1 MAVIRR
7 VFVEKKSGFDGEAR
21 ALLADLRDNLG
32 IRALDGLRLLN
43 RYDVCGLSAREW
55 LRAQQAV
62 FAEPPVDETHEES
75 LPLSAGEIAFGVEYL
90 PGQYD
95 QRADSAVQC
104 LQLLLPGC
112 RPEVA
117 AARVLVLRGELAAS
131 DLQRIKRYCINPVD
145 SREAPMA
152 KPLRLALGAARPP
165 AVPTLRGFITRAH
178 AELDRLGGEL
188 GLAMD
193 AADLRHC
200 QAYFRDR
207 EQRDPTLTE
216 IRLLDTYWSDHCR
229 HTTFLTTIDRVAIA
243 PGGWNDP
250 VRRAYESYQ
259 ETRQR
264 LGGALPAEVCLMDLA
279 LLAMKELRAKG
290 CLADVDFSEEI
301 NACTVKAE
309 VDVDGVKEEWLILF
323 KNETHNH
330 PTEIEP
336 FGGAATC
343 LGGAI
348 RDPLSGRAYVY
359 QAMRVTG
366 SGDPRQPVAAT
377 LPGKLPQRKITTEAA
392 HGYSS
397 YGNQVGLATGQVS
410 EFYHPGYA
418 AKRMEIGAVIGAA
431 PRSHVVRRVPLA
443 GDVVLLVGG
452 QTGRDGIGGAT
463 GSSKAHSEQSLLNC
477 GAEVQKGN
485 PPTERKLQRLF
496 RDRRASRLIKRCN
509 DFGAGGVAVAVGELA
524 PGLEIDLDRV
534 PKKYNG
540 LDGTE
545 LALSESQERMAVVVA
560 AAQARRFQALA
571 AAENLEATVIARVV
585 ARPRLKMVW
594 RGRTIVD
601 LARDFLDSHGARK
614 RAQVEIA
621 APDPNRDFFKTFL
634 AADKLPDLRSAWEGM
649 LASLDVCSQKGLGER
664 FDSSI
669 GAATVLYPFGGKFL
683 ATPVEGMVAKLP
695 VPAGETRSGT
705 IMAFGFQPGLS
716 AWNPFLGGVYAIVEA
731 VARVTACGGDW
742 RRVRLSL
749 QEYFP
754 KPGRDPRRWG
764 LPFAALL
771 GAFTA
776 QQQLGI
782 PAIGGKDS
790 MSGSFRHLDVPPTL
804 VAFAV
809 SGVDVRRA
817 LSPEFKHAGSRVL
830 LLPLAR
836 DARGMPDFAALKKNY
851 TRVHDLAARGK
862 LLAAQ
867 SLHRGGLAE
876 AVSKMCFGNRLGMA
890 FSERIGAEELLEP
903 AIGSLLLEV
912 PDNEDVEKLLAGTA
926 FRVLGR
932 TTVEALIRVNGLDL
946 DVAALQGHWE
956 KPLED
961 IFPTRVAARKSA
973 PPAGH
978 AAALAGAIE
987 QDGQMGTA
995 GDPGFERPLFH
1006 ERPRP
1011 RTQRALARPR
1021 VLVTVF
1027 PGTNNEYDVARAF
1040 SKAGGLAE
1048 TFVFR
1053 NLTAAAIEK
1062 SGAELAARIRRSQI
1076 LAIPGGFSAGDEPD
1090 GSGKFI
1096 AAVFRHP
1103 RLRDAVHELLEKK
1116 DGLIL
1121 GICNG
1126 FQALVKLG
1134 LLPHGE
1140 IRDLNPDSP
1149 TLTFNLIGRL
1159 VSRPVRTKVVSTLSP
1174 WFNLCHAGDVHTVP
1188 VAHAEGRF
1196 VAPAATLELLFALGQ
1211 VATQYVDFEGRPS
1224 ADSFFNP
1231 NGSMLAIEGISSPD
1245 GRILGKM
1252 GHSDRTGKYVLQN
1265 IPGDMDQKIFASGVK
1280 YFK

>member
-1 MAVIRR
+1 VCGIP
-7 VFVEKKSGFDGEAR
+7 AR
-21 ALLADLRDNLG
+21 AWQ
-32 IRALDGLRLLN
+32 RARL
-43 RYDVCGLSAREW
+43 
-55 LRAQQAV
+55 AV
-62 FAEPPVDETHEES
+62 FSEPPVDLVYDDDFPRSDGET
-75 LPLSAGEIAFGVEYL
+75 AFASEYL

-95 QRADSAVQC
+95 QRADSAAQC
-104 LQLLLPGC
+104 LQLLHPGL
-112 RPEVA
+112 RPQVT
-117 AARVLVLRGELAAS
+117 AARVIVLRGRLRTH
-131 DLQRIKRYCINPVD
+131 DLEKIKRYCINPVD
-145 SREAPMA
+145 SREASMA
-152 KPLRLALGAARPP
+152 KPLRLSQRAARPA
-165 AVPTLRGFITRAH
+165 AVPKVSGFVSRSP
-178 AELDRLGGEL
+178 AELDILGGEL

-193 AADLRHC
+193 TADLRYC

-207 EQRDPTLTE
+207 ERRDPTLTE

-229 HTTFLTTIDRVAIA
+229 HTTFLTAIERVAIG
-243 PGGWNDP
+243 PGGWNEP
-250 VRRAYESYQ
+250 VRRAYESYL
-259 ETRQR
+259 ETRQQ
-264 LGGALPAEVCLMDLA
+264 LYGALPVEVCLMDLA
-279 LLAMKELRAKG
+279 LLAMKEMRAG
-290 CLADVDFSEEI
+290 GRLGDVEISEEI
-301 NACTVKAE
+301 NACTVRTE
-309 VDVDGVKEEWLILF
+309 VDVDGRKEEWLILF

-366 SGDPRQPVAAT
+366 SGDPRQPLGAT

-392 HGYSS
+392 AGYSS
-397 YGNQVGLATGQVS
+397 YGNQVGLATGQVC
-410 EFYHPGYA
+410 EFYHPGYV

-431 PRSHVVRRVPLA
+431 PRSHVVRRAPKP

-452 QTGRDGIGGAT
+452 RTGRDGIGGAT

-496 RDRRASRLIKRCN
+496 RDPRASRMIKRCN

-534 PKKYNG
+534 PKKYDG

-560 AAQARRFQALA
+560 ASQARRFQALA
-571 AAENLEATVIARVV
+571 AAENLEATVIARVS
-585 ARPRLKMVW
+585 ARPRLKMGW
-594 RGRTIVD
+594 RGRAIVD
-601 LARDFLDSHGARK
+601 LSRDFLDSHGARK
-614 RAQVEIA
+614 RARVEIA
-621 APDPNRDFFKTFL
+621 SPAPDRDFFKMPL
-634 AADKLPDLRSAWEGM
+634 AAEKLPDLRSTWTSM
-649 LASLDVCSQKGLGER
+649 LSDLNVCSQKGLGER

-669 GAATVLYPFGGKFL
+669 GAATVLSPFGGKFL
-683 ATPVEGMVAKLP
+683 ATPIEAMIAKFPL
-695 VPAGETRSGT
+695 PAGETRSGT
-705 IMAFGFQPGLS
+705 IMSFGFQPGLS
-716 AWNPFLGGVYAIVEA
+716 AWSPFLGGVYAIVEA
-731 VARVTACGGDW
+731 VARVAACGGDL

-771 GAFTA
+771 GAFAA
-776 QQQLGI
+776 QQQLAI

-790 MSGSFRHLDVPPTL
+790 MSGSFRNLDVPPTL

-809 SGVDVRRA
+809 AVADVRKV
-817 LSPEFKHAGSRVL
+817 LSPEFKKAGSRVV

-836 DARGMPDFAALKKNY
+836 DAREMPDFSGLKQNCG
-851 TRVHDLAARGK
+851 RVHDLAFRGK

-876 AVSKMCFGNRLGMA
+876 AVSKMCFGNRLGLA
-890 FSERIGAEELLEP
+890 FHEKMTAAELFAP
-903 AIGSLLLEV
+903 AIGSLVLEV
-912 PDNEDVEKLLAGTA
+912 PEGEDARDLFSGTV
-926 FRVLGR
+926 FRVLGS
-932 TTVEALIRVNGLDL
+932 TIPEALIRVNGLDL
-946 DVAALQGHWE
+946 DIAELQGHWE

-961 IFPTRVAARKSA
+961 IFPTRVASRQT
-973 PPAGH
+973 PPA
-978 AAALAGAIE
+978 A
-987 QDGQMGTA
+987 
-995 GDPGFERPLFH
+995 DPGCERPLFP
-1006 ERPRP
+1006 EPPRP
-1011 RTQRALARPR
+1011 RALRAIARPR
-1021 VLVTVF
+1021 VLITVF
-1027 PGTNNEYDVARAF
+1027 PGTNNEYDVERAF
-1040 SKAGGLAE
+1040 AAAGGLAE

-1053 NLTAAAIEK
+1053 NRSAAEIEE
-1062 SGAELAARIRRSQI
+1062 SGAELVGRIRRSQV
-1076 LAIPGGFSAGDEPD
+1076 LMIPGGFSAGDEPD

-1103 RLRDAVHELLEKK
+1103 RLRAAVHELIEKR

-1140 IRDLNPDSP
+1140 IRDLTPDSP

-1159 VSRPVRTKVVSTLSP
+1159 VSRPVRTRVVSTLSP
-1174 WFNLCHAGDVHTVP
+1174 WFGLCHSGDVHTVP
-1188 VAHAEGRF
+1188 VAHGEGRF
-1196 VAPAATLELLFALGQ
+1196 VAPEATLELLFSLGQ

-1224 ADSFFNP
+1224 MDSFFNP
-1231 NGSMLAIEGISSPD
+1231 NGSMLAIEGITSPD

-1265 IPGDMDQKIFASGVK
+1265 VPGDMDQKIFASGVR
-1280 YFK
+1280 YFR

>member
-1 MAVIRR
+1 MALIRR
-7 VFVEKKSGFDGEAR
+7 VYVEKKPGCDGEAK
-21 ALLADLRDNLG
+21 ALLADFRDNLG
-32 IRALDGLRLLN
+32 LQGLEGLRLLI
-43 RYDVCGLSAREW
+43 RYDVCGIPAREW
-55 LRAQQAV
+55 PRARLAV
-62 FAEPPVDETHEES
+62 FSEPPVDRVYDDDFPRAPAET
-75 LPLSAGEIAFGVEYL
+75 AFASEYL

-95 QRADSAVQC
+95 QRADSAAQC
-104 LQLLLPGC
+104 LQLLSPGR
-112 RPEVA
+112 RPQVA
-117 AARVLVLRGELAAS
+117 TARVVVLQGPLRPH
-131 DLQRIKRYCINPVD
+131 DLERIKRYCINPVD
-145 SREAPMA
+145 SREAGMA
-152 KPLRLALGAARPP
+152 KPLNLSLRAARPG
-165 AVPTLRGFITRAH
+165 AVPILSGFVSLSH
-178 AELDRLGGEL
+178 AELDRLGDDL

-193 AADLRHC
+193 AADLRYC
-200 QAYFRDR
+200 QAHFRDR
-207 EQRDPTLTE
+207 EQRDPTLAE

-229 HTTFLTTIDRVAIA
+229 HTTFLTAIERVAIA
-243 PGGWNDP
+243 PGGWNEP
-250 VRRAYESYQ
+250 VRRAYQSYL

-264 LGGALPAEVCLMDLA
+264 LYGALPAEVSLMDLA
-279 LLAMKELRAKG
+279 LLAAKELRAKG
-290 CLADVDFSEEI
+290 GLADVEFSEEI

-309 VDVDGVKEEWLILF
+309 VDVDGDRKEWLLLF

-366 SGDPRQPVAAT
+366 SGDPRQPLAAT

-410 EFYHPGYA
+410 EIYHPGYV
-418 AKRMEIGAVIGAA
+418 AKRMEIGAVIGAV
-431 PRSHVVRRVPLA
+431 PKNNVKRRVPQA

-452 QTGRDGIGGAT
+452 RTGRDGIGGAT
-463 GSSKAHSEQSLLNC
+463 GSSKAHSEQSLLSC

-496 RDRRASRLIKRCN
+496 RDPRASRLIKRCN

-534 PKKYNG
+534 PKKYDG

-545 LALSESQERMAVVVA
+545 LALSESQERMAVVVGA
-560 AAQARRFQALA
+560 SQARRFQALA
-571 AAENLEATVIARVV
+571 AAENLEATVIARVS
-585 ARPRLKMVW
+585 ARPRLKMGW
-594 RGRTIVD
+594 RRRTIVD
-601 LARDFLDSHGARK
+601 LGRDFLDSHGARK

-621 APDPNRDFFKTFL
+621 APDPNRDFFKMLL
-634 AADKLPDLRSAWEGM
+634 AKEKLPDLRAAWTALLGD
-649 LASLDVCSQKGLGER
+649 LNVCSQKGLGER

-683 ATPVEGMVAKLP
+683 STPIEGMVAKFPLL
-695 VPAGETRSGT
+695 AGETHNGT
-705 IMAFGFQPGLS
+705 IMAYGFQPELS
-716 AWNPFLGGVYAIVEA
+716 SWSPFLGGVYAIVEA
-731 VARVTACGGDW
+731 AARVAACGGDL

-776 QQQLGI
+776 QQQLAI

-809 SGVDVRRA
+809 TTVDVRKV
-817 LSPEFKHAGSRVL
+817 LSPEFKKAGSRVV
-830 LLPLAR
+830 LLPLER
-836 DARGMPDFAALKKNY
+836 DGREMPDFAALKKNY
-851 TRVHDLAARGK
+851 GRVHDLAGKGK

-876 AVSKMCFGNRLGMA
+876 AISKMCFGNRLGFA
-890 FSERIGAEELLEP
+890 FDDRMTAQELFAP
-903 AIGSLLLEV
+903 AIGALVLEV
-912 PDNEDVEKLLAGTA
+912 PENEDIEKLFAGTD

-932 TTVEALIRVNGLDL
+932 VTPEAVIRVNGLDL
-946 DVAALQGHWE
+946 DVVELQVHWE

-961 IFPTRVAARKSA
+961 IFPTRVEKV
-973 PPAGH
+973 PP
-978 AAALAGAIE
+978 
-987 QDGQMGTA
+987 T
-995 GDPGFERPLFH
+995 GDPGYERPLFL

-1011 RTQRALARPR
+1011 RPRALRSIARPR
-1021 VLVTVF
+1021 VLITVF
-1027 PGTNNEYDVARAF
+1027 PGTNNEYDVERAF
-1040 SKAGGLAE
+1040 ARAGGLAE
-1048 TFVFR
+1048 SFVFR
-1053 NLTAAAIEK
+1053 NQTAVDIED
-1062 SGAELAARIRRSQI
+1062 SSAELAAKIRRSQI
-1076 LAIPGGFSAGDEPD
+1076 LMIPGGFSAGDEPD

-1103 RLRDAVHELLEKK
+1103 RLRDAVHELLKKK
-1116 DGLIL
+1116 DGLLL

-1140 IRDLNPDSP
+1140 IRDLTPDSP

-1159 VSRPVRTKVVSTLSP
+1159 VSRPIRTKVVSTLSP
-1174 WFNLCHAGDVHTVP
+1174 WFSLCQAGDIHTVP

-1196 VAPAATLELLFALGQ
+1196 VAPEATLELLFSLGQ
-1211 VATQYVDFEGRPS
+1211 VATQYVDFEGRPAS
-1224 ADSFFNP
+1224 DSFFNP
-1231 NGSMLAIEGISSPD
+1231 NGSMLAIEAISSPD

-1252 GHSDRTGKYVLQN
+1252 AHCDRTGKYVLQN
-1265 IPGDMDQKIFASGVK
+1265 IPGDMDQKIFASGVG
-1280 YFK
+1280 YFR